1 MKKTILILSFITFC
15 FYTFSQV
22 TVGFG
27 YAGTL
32 PLGAFNREGYQFG
45 NGFDFH
51 ILSGAFPRDSKIKG
65 QIGLDFNQ
73 FTCKKISGNYSFIR
87 DGNVFN
93 AHHDFTNSNEGVGL
107 KLRLLRDEEK
117 YRNYLD
123 FDLGSRTFTSTMQL
137 SNVFPTST
145 FIYIYPSAIEVS
157 YNTYMG
163 VTIGSMYKL
172 TRWLYLDVYSRV
184 DFGQK
189 ITWYDFNSVRNIN
202 DRVLCDLKQT
212 NSPLL
217 WFGANL
223 SFQLNFKK
231 TNSNVNTYPEE
242 NQRNYPPTI
251 EQPREREREI
261 EQNEKNT
268 NETESENKTSIFKS
282 IWKIITIIDGAIPKK
297 EKERKPVNSN

>member
-1 MKKTILILSFITFC
+1 MKKTILFLSFITFC
-15 FYTFSQV
+15 LYSSSQV

-51 ILSGAFPRDSKIKG
+51 ILSGAFPRNSKFKG
-65 QIGLDFNQ
+65 QIGLDFNH
-73 FTCKKISGNYSFIR
+73 FICNKISGNYNFIR
-87 DGNVFN
+87 DGDVYK
-93 AHHDFTNSNEGVGL
+93 ADHTFTNSNDGVGL
-107 KLRLLRDEEK
+107 KLRFLRDEEK

-123 FDLGSRTFTSTMQL
+123 FDFGSRTFTSTMQL
-137 SNVFPTST
+137 SNVSPINPN
-145 FIYIYPSAIEVS
+145 IYTYPGAIEVS
-157 YNTYMG
+157 YNSYLG
-163 VTIGSMYKL
+163 ISIGSMYKL
-172 TRWLYLDVYSRV
+172 TRWLYLDVYSRI
-184 DFGQK
+184 DFGKK
-189 ITWYDFNSVRNIN
+189 ITWYDFNSIRNVN

-231 TNSNVNTYPEE
+231 TNSNVNTSPEE

-251 EQPREREREI
+251 ENRRELENEK
-261 EQNEKNT
+261 NEKNT
-268 NETESENKTSIFKS
+268 NESESENKTSIFKS
-282 IWKIITIIDGAIPKK
+282 IWKIITIIDGVIPKK
-297 EKERKPVNSN
+297 EKERKPLKSN